1 MTTPT
6 EILTDAV
13 ILSKLHPDDIH
24 YEAKL
29 TAILIKVIHEQPLL
43 LNMAVSEYV
52 TENIDN
58 FMEDITFLI
67 EAINKGAVI
76 DSNIDALAETLLRT
90 YK

>member
-1 MTTPT
+1 MTLPT
-6 EILTDAV
+6 ELLTDAV

-52 TENIDN
+52 TENIDTYI
-58 FMEDITFLI
+58 EDITSRI
-67 EAINKGAVI
+67 ETINKGAEV
-76 DSNIDALAETLLRT
+76 DSNIDFLVEAV
-90 YK
+90 